1 MNTLSHGMDIHLQF
15 HLELKEE
22 QKLPAHMT
30 MDAYREKGGGILSL
44 PCGFGKTILALY
56 FISKLKKKTL
66 VVVHKEFL
74 MNQWKERIQFALPEA
89 KVGIIQGDRFEME
102 GNDIL
107 IGMLQ
112 TLSMKEFPIDAFDEI
127 GHVII
132 DECHRI
138 PSRVFSRALHKIH
151 SPYMLGLSA
160 TPQRKDGLTKVL
172 KWYIGDIIYSVKS
185 DQKNIVRVERYELE
199 SENGY
204 YNKEVFNYMGKIQM
218 ATMINQIAEYKIR
231 TMYLVEKIL
240 EKFHENEK
248 RQILVLSDRKN
259 NLKDIYN
266 LMHENG
272 FTSVGYYIGGMKQ
285 EKLKESETCKLLLGT
300 FPMANEG
307 LDIPSLNG
315 LVFATPKSD
324 IIQSIGRIC
333 RKKHFGIQ
341 PLIMD
346 FVDCFS
352 VFEGQA
358 RKRFQIYKKNK
369 YEIVDYGYHIEKKK
383 FSLLTEYS
391 FHTATKSDSE
401 SQDSEEDKE
410 ETISKST
417 SNVSLFDSF
426 SCFQDEK

>member
-1 MNTLSHGMDIHLQF
+1 
-15 HLELKEE
+15 
-22 QKLPAHMT
+22 
-30 MDAYREKGGGILSL
+30 
-44 PCGFGKTILALY
+44 
-56 FISKLKKKTL
+56 
-66 VVVHKEFL
+66 